1 MLAWTGGAAAQAR
14 GFKLGAELE
23 AYGGRHLAPGEAARP
38 VYGFFPARP
47 AESPPGP
54 RRRPLRDAAAPR
66 PARGAGGLDLAQ
78 LDLLGQR
85 LEARPAAAADP
96 AEA

>member
-23 AYGGRHLAPGEAARP
+23 AYGGRGHLAPGEAARP

-54 RRRPLRDAAAPR
+54 RRSPLRDAAAPR

-78 LDLLGQR
+78 LDLLGER
-85 LEARPAAAADP
+85 LTKPPAAADP

>member
-47 AESPPGP
+47 EAGPFARKNGKRNSTVALGSPPSGGPEAPREIGRGRQSGP
-54 RRRPLRDAAAPR
+54 RS
-66 PARGAGGLDLAQ
+66 
-78 LDLLGQR
+78 
-85 LEARPAAAADP
+85 
-96 AEA
+96 